1 MLAKNKLN
9 SIEVTIS
16 KTLIDSNISHHVLV
30 LINNILKEFDDMKED
45 INNLK
50 TSLSV
55 GLGHS

>member
-50 TSLSV
+50 TSLPV

>member
-45 INNLK
+45 VNNLK